1 MPGPGGSSL
10 ALRAPLLP
18 IPYGSLSLLS
28 LMPCEPSICC
38 LCCSLKCFF
47 HMKGCDA
54 DFYIFFI
61 TFFFL
66 KIPLRVLL
74 LSQWIGSSIAVISPL
89 GLPVPKKV
97 TARKQNPSAS
107 PGSGNFRD
115 TLFNI
120 LRAQPPPRAS
130 AAAQVG
136 HSTSHSKVLAWA
148 GTRFFGGRSREGK
161 GRRGQLSCLREGDVG
176 ATLWSLLHSQGGG
189 SGLGEPGWSCRASR
203 ALLRF
208 PGNGNIPLFIFL
220 LPLPSP
226 LRRERCR
233 V

>member
-1 MPGPGGSSL
+1 M
-10 ALRAPLLP
+10 
-18 IPYGSLSLLS
+18 
-28 LMPCEPSICC
+28 
-38 LCCSLKCFF
+38 
-47 HMKGCDA
+47 
-54 DFYIFFI
+54 
-61 TFFFL
+61 
-66 KIPLRVLL
+66 
-74 LSQWIGSSIAVISPL
+74 ISPL

-120 LRAQPPPRAS
+120 LHAQPPPRAS
-130 AAAQVG
+130 AAAQMG
-136 HSTSHSKVLAWA
+136 HSTSHSKVVGWA
-148 GTRFFGGRSREGK
+148 GTRFLGAGARRERAGEGSCPACGK
-161 GRRGQLSCLREGDVG
+161 GTSVRRHGHSC
-176 ATLWSLLHSQGGG
+176 SQGGG
-189 SGLGEPGWSCRASR
+189 SGLGEPGCSCRASR

>member
-1 MPGPGGSSL
+1 M
-10 ALRAPLLP
+10 
-18 IPYGSLSLLS
+18 
-28 LMPCEPSICC
+28 
-38 LCCSLKCFF
+38 
-47 HMKGCDA
+47 
-54 DFYIFFI
+54 
-61 TFFFL
+61 
-66 KIPLRVLL
+66 
-74 LSQWIGSSIAVISPL
+74 ISPL

-115 TLFNI
+115 AFNI

-136 HSTSHSKVLAWA
+136 HSTSHSEVLGRA
-148 GTRFFGGRSREGK
+148 GTRFLGAGARRERADKGSCPACGK
-161 GRRGQLSCLREGDVG
+161 GTAARHCGHSC
-176 ATLWSLLHSQGGG
+176 SQGGG
-189 SGLGEPGWSCRASR
+189 SGLGEPGCSCRASR
-203 ALLRF
+203 ALLRL

-226 LRRERCR
+226 LPRERCR